1 MIALNIAQDWGCN
14 IICVPVSYFVT
25 NEGINECLSICG
37 KDKLYLTTQATHLAC
52 SLDDR
57 PTIWCRDKENWVSLY
72 PDTPDDDP
80 IVILGSSSVMAA

>member
-1 MIALNIAQDWGCN
+1 MIALNISPDWGCN
-14 IICVPVSYFVT
+14 IICIPVSYFVT

-37 KDKLYLTTQATHLAC
+37 KGKTYITGQATHLAC

-57 PTIWCRDKENWVSLY
+57 PTLWCQDKENWVSLY

-80 IVILGSSSVMAA
+80 IVILGSSNVMAA